1 MVTKTKP
8 ELYSNVLYNVA
19 ATIDTAATA
28 LSSGVNLNGLLLV
41 GVTKV
46 DIDWD
51 TANITFQASHD
62 GVTYVD
68 LYTIAGLEKT
78 VTVTVDTDA
87 QYFALDPSDF
97 AGVKHIKFR
106 SGTQATP
113 VQQTESQDLVV
124 HVRPSDQSKH

>member
-8 ELYSNVLYNVA
+8 ELYSNVLYYET

-28 LSSGVNLNGLLLV
+28 LSSGINLNGLLLV
-41 GVTKV
+41 GLTKV

-51 TANITFQASHD
+51 TADITMRASHD

-68 LYTIAGLEKT
+68 LYTSGGLEQTIT
-78 VTVTVDTDA
+78 VPIDTDA

-97 AGVKHIKFR
+97 AGVKYIKFR

-113 VQQTESQDLVV
+113 VQQTASQDLIV
-124 HVRPSDQSKH
+124 HVRPADQSKN